1 MKKIFAFALFAFIVS
16 CQEEIQERGTPNPT
30 NPGTDN
36 GNPLPPTEPVAGKYA
51 NCLSVH
57 NNATLDV
64 ATWNIENFPN
74 NGTTTLNLAKE
85 IINTMDADIIA
96 VQEIVSGT
104 NFNTLIAS
112 LDGYA
117 GVVVGSGGSQK
128 LGYIYKTSEITSFET
143 PVELFTDDN
152 CAFPRPALKTTLTH
166 VSGKQVT
173 FINVH
178 LKCCDDAPTQ
188 SCLGGIERRRQAST
202 KLKAYIDQ
210 NLSNQAVIV
219 LGDWNDDI
227 TQPEGNQVFS
237 NFVNDANN
245 YKFADMPIAT
255 GSTANFSYQSTQYL
269 SHLDHILISNELFNN
284 LGVVRTAVL
293 STCEPQYK
301 NSVSDHYPVIMR
313 LQ

>member
-1 MKKIFAFALFAFIVS
+1 MKKILSFILFAFIVS

-30 NPGTDN
+30 APNPDN
-36 GNPLPPTEPVAGKYA
+36 GNPPPPAEPVQGKYA
-51 NCLSVH
+51 NCLSVL
-57 NNATLDV
+57 NNSTLDV
-64 ATWNIENFPN
+64 VTWNIENFPTS
-74 NGTTTLNLAKE
+74 GTTTLNLAKE

-96 VQEIVSGT
+96 VQEIVSAT
-104 NFNTLIAS
+104 NFNTLVSS
-112 LDGYA
+112 LNGYA

-128 LGYIYKTSEITSFET
+128 LGYIYKTSEITVFET

-152 CAFPRPALKTTLTH
+152 CAFPRPALKTTITH

-178 LKCCDDAPTQ
+178 LKCCDDSPTQ

-210 NLSNQAVIV
+210 NLSNQSVVV

-227 TQPEGNQVFS
+227 TQPEGNQVFT

-245 YKFADMPIAT
+245 YRFADMAIAS
-255 GSTANFSYQSTQYL
+255 GSTTNFSYQSSQYL
-269 SHLDHILISNELFNN
+269 SHLDHILVTNELFNS
-284 LGVVRTAVL
+284 LGEVRTVILTA
-293 STCEPQYK
+293 CEPQFK
-301 NSVSDHYPVIMR
+301 SSVSDHFPVIMR